1 VIAGALTVPIAA
13 ARRTV
18 MVIVVACCR
27 GSLENVMRVAAF
39 VLVLLTGVLPAAA
52 QDAKAPANPAGIEA
66 VLRDAGL
73 FGTWAVNCEGA
84 PTPANPHVSILMGDG
99 DNVIERHELGG
110 DYEINNYRV
119 IAAKR
124 LSKSRVAVEVVFKP
138 GSDRE
143 EEQSL
148 VLAVENGTRRT
159 MFNRI
164 AGGAVVVKDG
174 VVAGHKVRTPV
185 LKKCG

>member
-1 VIAGALTVPIAA
+1 
-13 ARRTV
+13 
-18 MVIVVACCR
+18 
-27 GSLENVMRVAAF
+27 MRVAVFA
-39 VLVLLTGVLPAAA
+39 VLAALAGLSPAVAR
-52 QDAKAPANPAGIEA
+52 DPSPPANDTGIEA

-73 FGTWAVNCEGA
+73 FGTWAVDCEAA
-84 PTPANPHVSILMGDG
+84 PAPANPHVSILMGDAG
-99 DNVIERHELGG
+99 NVIERHELGG

-124 LSKSRVAVEVVFKP
+124 LSQSRVSVEVLFKP

-174 VVAGHKVRTPV
+174 VVAGHKVKTPA

>member
-1 VIAGALTVPIAA
+1 
-13 ARRTV
+13 
-18 MVIVVACCR
+18 
-27 GSLENVMRVAAF
+27 MRVAVLAVF
-39 VLVLLTGVLPAAA
+39 LVLSGMLPAAA
-52 QDAKAPANPAGIEA
+52 QDATGPANGVGIEA

-73 FGTWAVNCEGA
+73 FGTWAVDCEGA
-84 PTPANPHVSILMGDG
+84 PTPANPHVSILLGDAG
-99 DNVIERHELGG
+99 NVIERHELGD

-124 LSKSRVAVEVVFKP
+124 LSRTRVSVEVLFKP

-174 VVAGHKVRTPV
+174 VVAGHKVKTPA